1 MPEQNLIIGPLPNQ
15 VPTNGDLGGLAYMD
29 PDPYVTTRSINV
41 VAPTAT
47 TTVLDSFAIVQS
59 RTAKYVVQAT
69 YSTVVYASEIL
80 LTHDGTYVYTTE
92 FARLTNQPTSL
103 LATFDAVIASDVI
116 NFRFTNN
123 VGQDVTVTAT
133 RIAINS

>member
-1 MPEQNLIIGPLPNQ
+1 MTTVNLIGNAPNQ
-15 VPTNGDLGGLAYMD
+15 IPTNADLGTMAFTDVD
-29 PDPYVTTRSINV
+29 PFVATRSINV
-41 VAPTAT
+41 IVGAGNTA
-47 TTVLDSFAIVQS
+47 VLDFFGLQQY

-69 YSTVVYASEIL
+69 YGSVVYASELL

-103 LATFDAVIASDVI
+103 LATFDAVISSEAI

>member
-1 MPEQNLIIGPLPNQ
+1 MTTVNLIGNAPNQ
-15 VPTNGDLGGLAYMD
+15 IPTNADLGTMAFTDVD
-29 PDPYVTTRSINV
+29 PFVATRSINV
-41 VAPTAT
+41 VVSSAT
-47 TTVLDSFAIVQS
+47 TQILDTFGLQQY

-69 YSTVVYASEIL
+69 YSTVVYASEFL

-103 LATFDAVIASDVI
+103 LATFDAVISGDAI

>member
-1 MPEQNLIIGPLPNQ
+1 MPNSTLIIGPLPNQ
-15 VPTNGDLGGLAYMD
+15 VPTNSDLGGLAYMD

-41 VAPTAT
+41 VVSNGTTA
-47 TTVLDSFAIVQS
+47 VLDSFGLGQS

-69 YSTVVYASEIL
+69 YGTVVYASEL
-80 LTHDGTYVYTTE
+80 LITHDGTYVYSTE
-92 FARLTNQPTSL
+92 FARLTNQPTAL
-103 LATFDAVIASDVI
+103 LATFDAVISSEQI

>member
-1 MPEQNLIIGPLPNQ
+1 MTTVNLIGNAPNQ
-15 VPTNGDLGGLAYMD
+15 IPTNADLGTMAFTYVD
-29 PDPYVTTRSINV
+29 PFVATRSINV
-41 VAPTAT
+41 IVPSDSTQI
-47 TTVLDSFAIVQS
+47 LDTFGLQQY

-69 YSTVVYASEIL
+69 YSTVVYASEFL

-103 LATFDAVIASDVI
+103 LATFDAVISGDAI

>member
-1 MPEQNLIIGPLPNQ
+1 MTTINIIGNAPNQ
-15 VPTNGDLGGLAYMD
+15 VPTNADLGTMAFTDVD
-29 PDPYVTTRSINV
+29 PFVATRSINV
-41 VAPTAT
+41 IVGAGNTA
-47 TTVLDSFAIVQS
+47 VLDFFGLQQY

-69 YSTVVYASEIL
+69 YGSVVYASELL

-103 LATFDAVIASDVI
+103 LATFDAVISSEAI

>member
-1 MPEQNLIIGPLPNQ
+1 MTTVNIIGNAPNQ
-15 VPTNGDLGGLAYMD
+15 VPTNSDLGTMAFTDID
-29 PDPYVTTRSINV
+29 PFVATRSINV
-41 VAPTAT
+41 IVGAGNTA
-47 TTVLDSFAIVQS
+47 VLDFFGLQQY

-69 YSTVVYASEIL
+69 YGSVVYASELL

-103 LATFDAVIASDVI
+103 LATFDAVISSEAI

>member
-1 MPEQNLIIGPLPNQ
+1 MTTVNLIGNAPNQ
-15 VPTNGDLGGLAYMD
+15 IPTNADLGTMAFTDVD
-29 PDPYVTTRSINV
+29 PFVATRSINV
-41 VAPTAT
+41 IVSSAT
-47 TTVLDSFAIVQS
+47 TQILDTFGLQQY

-69 YSTVVYASEIL
+69 YSTVVYASEFL

-103 LATFDAVIASDVI
+103 LATFDAVISGDAI

>member
-1 MPEQNLIIGPLPNQ
+1 MATTVNLLGSGPNQ
-15 VPTNGDLGGLAYMD
+15 VPTNSDLGSMAFQD
-29 PDPYVTTRSINV
+29 VDPYVGTRSINV
-41 VAPTAT
+41 IVPSAT
-47 TTVLDSFAIVQS
+47 TTVLDLFGLQQY

-69 YSTVVYASEIL
+69 YGSVVYASEIL
-80 LTHDGTYVYTTE
+80 LTHDGSFVYTTE

-103 LATFDAVIASDVI
+103 LATFDAVISSEAI

>member
-1 MPEQNLIIGPLPNQ
+1 MTTVNIIGNAPNQ
-15 VPTNGDLGGLAYMD
+15 VPTNSDLGSMAWQD
-29 PDPYVTTRSINV
+29 VDPYVATRSINIIV
-41 VAPTAT
+41 PSAT
-47 TTVLDSFAIVQS
+47 TQVLDTFGIQQY

-69 YSTVVYASEIL
+69 YSTVVYASEFL

-103 LATFDAVIASDVI
+103 LATFDAVISGDAI

>member
-1 MPEQNLIIGPLPNQ
+1 MPSSTFVIGNQPNQ
-15 VPTNGDLGGLAYMD
+15 VPTNADLGTLAYQD
-29 PDPYVTTRSINV
+29 HDPYVATRSVNV
-41 VAPTAT
+41 IVPAAT
-47 TTVLDSFAIVQS
+47 TSTLDSFPISQY

-69 YSTVVYASEIL
+69 YGSVVYASEL
-80 LTHDGTYVYTTE
+80 LITHDSVYVYSTE
-92 FARLTNQPTSL
+92 FARLTNQPTAL
-103 LATFDAVIASDVI
+103 LATFDAVISSDTI

>member
-1 MPEQNLIIGPLPNQ
+1 MKLRIAIAL
-15 VPTNGDLGGLAYMD
+15 LGL
-29 PDPYVTTRSINV
+29 VT
-41 VAPTAT
+41 
-47 TTVLDSFAIVQS
+47 SFATAQS

-103 LATFDAVIASDVI
+103 LATFYSVIASDVI

>member
-1 MPEQNLIIGPLPNQ
+1 MTTVNIIGNAPNQ
-15 VPTNGDLGGLAYMD
+15 VPTNSDLGTMAWQD
-29 PDPYVTTRSINV
+29 VDPYVATRSINV
-41 VAPTAT
+41 IVPSST
-47 TTVLDSFAIVQS
+47 TQVLDTFGLQQY

-69 YSTVVYASEIL
+69 YSTVVYASEFL

-103 LATFDAVIASDVI
+103 LATFDAVISGEAI

>member
-1 MPEQNLIIGPLPNQ
+1 MTTVNLIGNAPNQ
-15 VPTNGDLGGLAYMD
+15 IPTNADLGTMAFTDVD
-29 PDPYVTTRSINV
+29 PFVATRSINV
-41 VAPTAT
+41 IVGAGNTA
-47 TTVLDSFAIVQS
+47 VLDFFGLQQH

-69 YSTVVYASEIL
+69 YGSVVYASELL

-103 LATFDAVIASDVI
+103 LATFDAVISSEAI

>member
-1 MPEQNLIIGPLPNQ
+1 MLF
-15 VPTNGDLGGLAYMD
+15 
-29 PDPYVTTRSINV
+29 RSSVNKV
-41 VAPTAT
+41 VASAT
-47 TTVLDSFAIVQS
+47 TQILDTFGLSQY

-92 FARLTNQPTSL
+92 YARVTNQPTSL
-103 LATFDAVIASDVI
+103 LATFDAVITSEAI

>member
-1 MPEQNLIIGPLPNQ
+1 MATTVNLLGSGPNQ
-15 VPTNGDLGGLAYMD
+15 IPTNSDLGSMAFQD
-29 PDPYVTTRSINV
+29 VDPYVGTRSINV
-41 VAPTAT
+41 IVPSAT
-47 TTVLDSFAIVQS
+47 TTVLDLFGLQQY

-69 YSTVVYASEIL
+69 YGSVVYASEIL
-80 LTHDGTYVYTTE
+80 LTHDGSFVYTTE

-103 LATFDAVIASDVI
+103 LATFDAVISSEAI

>member
-1 MPEQNLIIGPLPNQ
+1 MADQNLIIGPLPNQ
-15 VPTNGDLGGLAYMD
+15 VPTNSDLGGLAYMD

-41 VAPTAT
+41 VVPSAT
-47 TTVLDSFAIVQS
+47 TTILDSFGLGQS

-69 YSTVVYASEIL
+69 YNTVVYASEIL

-92 FARLTNQPTSL
+92 FARLTNQPTAL
-103 LATFDAVIASDVI
+103 LATFDAVISSDAI

>member
-1 MPEQNLIIGPLPNQ
+1 MTTVNIIGNAPNQ
-15 VPTNGDLGGLAYMD
+15 VPTNSDLGTMAWQDVD
-29 PDPYVTTRSINV
+29 PFVATRSINV
-41 VAPTAT
+41 IVAAGNTAI
-47 TTVLDSFAIVQS
+47 LDLFGLQQY

-69 YSTVVYASEIL
+69 YGSVVYASELL
-80 LTHDGTYVYTTE
+80 LTHDGSFVYTTE

-103 LATFDAVIASDVI
+103 LATFDAVISSEAI

>member
-1 MPEQNLIIGPLPNQ
+1 MTTVNLIGNAPNQ
-15 VPTNGDLGGLAYMD
+15 IPTNADLGTMAFTDVD
-29 PDPYVTTRSINV
+29 PFVATRSINV
-41 VAPTAT
+41 IVPSAT
-47 TTVLDSFAIVQS
+47 TQILDTFGLQQY

-69 YSTVVYASEIL
+69 YSTVVYASEFL

-103 LATFDAVIASDVI
+103 LATFDAVISGDAI

>member
-1 MPEQNLIIGPLPNQ
+1 MTTVNIIGNAPNQ
-15 VPTNGDLGGLAYMD
+15 VPTNADLGTLAFTDID
-29 PDPYVTTRSINV
+29 PFVATRSINV
-41 VAPTAT
+41 IVGAGNTA
-47 TTVLDSFAIVQS
+47 VLDFFGLQQY

-69 YSTVVYASEIL
+69 YGSVVYASEFL
-80 LTHDGTYVYTTE
+80 LTHDSTYVYTTE

-103 LATFDAVIASDVI
+103 LATFDAVISSEAI

>member
-1 MPEQNLIIGPLPNQ
+1 MTTVNIIGNAPNQ
-15 VPTNGDLGGLAYMD
+15 VPTNADLGSMAWQD
-29 PDPYVTTRSINV
+29 VDPYVATRSINAV
-41 VAPTAT
+41 VPSAT
-47 TTVLDSFAIVQS
+47 TQVLDTFGTQRY

-69 YSTVVYASEIL
+69 YSTVVYASEFL

-103 LATFDAVIASDVI
+103 LATFDAVINGDFI

>member
-1 MPEQNLIIGPLPNQ
+1 MLF
-15 VPTNGDLGGLAYMD
+15 
-29 PDPYVTTRSINV
+29 RS
-41 VAPTAT
+41 
-47 TTVLDSFAIVQS
+47 LDSFGLQQS

-103 LATFDAVIASDVI
+103 LATFDAVISNEAI

-123 VGQDVTVTAT
+123 VGQDVNVTAT

>member
-1 MPEQNLIIGPLPNQ
+1 MTTVNLIGNAPNQ
-15 VPTNGDLGGLAYMD
+15 IPTNADLGTMAFTDVD
-29 PDPYVTTRSINV
+29 PFVSTRSINV
-41 VAPTAT
+41 AVPSAT
-47 TTVLDSFAIVQS
+47 TQILDTFGLQQY

-69 YSTVVYASEIL
+69 YSTVVYASEFL

-103 LATFDAVIASDVI
+103 LATFDAVISGDAI

>member
-1 MPEQNLIIGPLPNQ
+1 MTTVNIIGNAPNQ
-15 VPTNGDLGGLAYMD
+15 VPTNADLGTMAFTD
-29 PDPYVTTRSINV
+29 VDPYVATRSINV
-41 VAPTAT
+41 IVPSAT
-47 TTVLDSFAIVQS
+47 TQVLDTFGLQQY

-69 YSTVVYASEIL
+69 YSTVVYASEFL

-103 LATFDAVIASDVI
+103 LATFDAVINGEAI

>member
-15 VPTNGDLGGLAYMD
+15 VPTNSDLGGLAYMD

-47 TTVLDSFAIVQS
+47 TTILDSFATAQS

>member
-1 MPEQNLIIGPLPNQ
+1 MPTFVIGNQPNQ
-15 VPTNGDLGGLAYMD
+15 VPTNADLGSMAFQD
-29 PDPYVTTRSINV
+29 HDPYVDTRSVNV
-41 VAPTAT
+41 IVSAAS
-47 TTVLDSFAIVQS
+47 TTVLDSFNIYQY

-103 LATFDAVIASDVI
+103 LATFDAVITSEQI

-123 VGQDVTVTAT
+123 VGQDVVVTAT

>member
-1 MPEQNLIIGPLPNQ
+1 MPTFVIGNQPNQ
-15 VPTNGDLGGLAYMD
+15 VPTNADLGSMAFQD
-29 PDPYVTTRSINV
+29 HDPYVDTRSVNV
-41 VAPTAT
+41 IVSAAS
-47 TTVLDSFAIVQS
+47 TTVLDSFNIHQY

-92 FARLTNQPTSL
+92 FAKLTNQPTSL
-103 LATFDAVIASDVI
+103 LATFDAVITSEQI

-123 VGQDVTVTAT
+123 VGQDVVVTAT

>member
-1 MPEQNLIIGPLPNQ
+1 MTTVNLIGNAPNQ
-15 VPTNGDLGGLAYMD
+15 IPTNADLGTMAFTDVD
-29 PDPYVTTRSINV
+29 PFVSTRSINV
-41 VAPTAT
+41 AVPSAT
-47 TTVLDSFAIVQS
+47 TQILDTFGLQQY

-69 YSTVVYASEIL
+69 YSTVVYASEFL

-103 LATFDAVIASDVI
+103 LATFDAVISGEAI

>member
-1 MPEQNLIIGPLPNQ
+1 MTTVNLIGNAPNQ
-15 VPTNGDLGGLAYMD
+15 IPTNADLGSMAFTDVD
-29 PDPYVTTRSINV
+29 PFVATRSINV
-41 VAPTAT
+41 IVPSAT
-47 TTVLDSFAIVQS
+47 TQILDTFGLQQY

-69 YSTVVYASEIL
+69 YSTVVYASEFL

-103 LATFDAVIASDVI
+103 LATFDAVISGDAI

>member
-1 MPEQNLIIGPLPNQ
+1 MSILIIGNRPNQ
-15 VPTNGDLGGLAYMD
+15 VPTNADLGSMAFQNV
-29 PDPYVTTRSINV
+29 DPYVGTRSINLSV
-41 VAPTAT
+41 PAAT
-47 TTVLDSFAIVQS
+47 TSVLDSFGIHQY

-69 YSTVVYASEIL
+69 YSSVVYASEIL

-103 LATFDAVIASDVI
+103 LATFDAVLSSDQI

-123 VGQDVTVTAT
+123 VGQAVTVTAT

>member
-1 MPEQNLIIGPLPNQ
+1 MPDQNLIIGPLPNQ
-15 VPTNGDLGGLAYMD
+15 VPTNSDLGAMAYMD
-29 PDPYVTTRSINV
+29 PDPYVSTKSINV
-41 VAPTAT
+41 VVPSAT
-47 TTVLDSFAIVQS
+47 TQVLDIFNVQIY

-92 FARLTNQPTSL
+92 FARLTNQPTAL
-103 LATFDAVIASDVI
+103 LATFDAVISSDAI

>member
-1 MPEQNLIIGPLPNQ
+1 MADQNLIIGPLPNQ
-15 VPTNGDLGGLAYMD
+15 VPTNSDLGGLAYMD
-29 PDPYVTTRSINV
+29 PDPYVNTRSINV

-47 TTVLDSFAIVQS
+47 TTILDSFATAQS

>member
-1 MPEQNLIIGPLPNQ
+1 MTTVNIIGNAPNQ
-15 VPTNGDLGGLAYMD
+15 VPTNSDLGTMAWQD
-29 PDPYVTTRSINV
+29 VDPYVATRSINIIV
-41 VAPTAT
+41 PSAT
-47 TTVLDSFAIVQS
+47 TQVLDTFGIQQY

-69 YSTVVYASEIL
+69 YSTVVYASEFL

-103 LATFDAVIASDVI
+103 LATFDAVISGDAI